1 MIETMV
7 YPKAVGRPPLPD
19 TVPPIYAEEYRE
31 AAGLLPY
38 SPRASAAVSRH
49 CLRRLFHEMI
59 GIRSTDFARE
69 LDLVLASKQVPR
81 YLADVLEGV
90 RHFADFAAHPEK
102 GTAPDAVSD
111 VQAGEA
117 EWLLD
122 TLDGLFSFY
131 FVQPAETQK
140 RRAALLERIDIPWK
154 NMVNS

>member
-1 MIETMV
+1 MV

-19 TVPPIYAEEYRE
+19 TVPPIYADEYRE

-38 SPRASAAVSRH
+38 SSRASAAVSRH
-49 CLRRLFHEMI
+49 CLQRLFHEMI
-59 GIRSTDFARE
+59 GIHSTHFARE

-81 YLADVLEGV
+81 YLADALEGV
-90 RHFADFAAHPEK
+90 RNFADFAVYPEK
-102 GTAPDAVSD
+102 STAPDAVTD

-122 TLDGLFSFY
+122 TLEALFNFY

-140 RRAALLERIDIPWK
+140 RRAALLSRIDVPWK
-154 NMVNS
+154 NPVNT